1 VRFPATPFA
10 FLGGVDGD
18 QPAILGIAQ
27 DRAQH
32 EQASEAVRRDNPFD
46 RVRFSQ
52 AMLSSGLVKVF
63 TGRSPNTG
71 TM

>member
-1 VRFPATPFA
+1 MER
-10 FLGGVDGD
+10 
-18 QPAILGIAQ
+18 
-27 DRAQH
+27 
-32 EQASEAVRRDNPFD
+32 ASEAVRWENPFV

-52 AMLSSGLVKVF
+52 AMISSGLVKVF